1 MRFGVDTGGTF
12 TDLIVEDDQG
22 DLHMFKAPTTPQ
34 DPIRGVIDALKVAA
48 GVFKTT
54 LPELLGQSENFIY
67 GTTHAI
73 NAIITGNVARTAF
86 VTTAGH
92 PDVLTLR
99 EGGRSE
105 PFNFTVPYPE
115 PYVPRSLTF
124 EAPGRILVDGSVA
137 TPFDDSVMIA
147 AIEAMKRK
155 DVEAVAVCLLWSI
168 VNPEHEL
175 RVGELIEKHM
185 RGVPY
190 TLSHKLNP
198 GLREYRR
205 ASSACIDASL
215 KPMMAAYMERLT
227 RDLRD
232 NGLAG
237 RALVVTSQGGVID
250 AAEVANKPI
259 HLINSGPS
267 MAPISGRYFAQAD
280 EGSDT
285 AIIADTGGTTYD
297 ISLVS
302 RSRIPWTR
310 ETWIGHPY
318 RGHMTGFASV
328 DVKSVGAGGGSIA
341 WVDDGGM
348 LHVGPKSAGAVP
360 GPVCYGKGGTQPT
373 VTDAAVALGYI
384 DPDFFLG
391 GAIKLDPAKA
401 RAAIEAHVARP
412 LRRSVDDAAL
422 AIIEVVTENMVQAI
436 MDITVNQGIDP
447 SRAVLI
453 GGGGAAGINS
463 VLIARRL
470 NSPSLVIPEIGAA
483 LSAAGALM
491 SDLTQ
496 SFHATRFCETRR
508 FDYAAANAALDGL
521 KAHCKAFI
529 EDQGASVGSSS
540 IQIAIE
546 ARYPEQVWE
555 INVPLAFDHFVG
567 TDEVMALEQAF
578 HKAHEDIFAI
588 SDPASPV
595 EIVSWM
601 ATAICRLQTKTTGTL
616 AKPAVSSFA
625 EGARRAY
632 FPGHGHVKV
641 RVCRFEGLE
650 TGQSVAGPAIIESSV
665 TAVVLPPGSVAVRRQ
680 SGSLSITP
688 GA

>member
-12 TDLIVEDDQG
+12 TDLIVEDDRG
-22 DLHMFKAPTTPQ
+22 ELHMFKAPTTPQ
-34 DPIRGVIDALKVAA
+34 DPIRGVLDALRVAA
-48 GVFKTT
+48 AAFETT
-54 LPELLGQSENFIY
+54 LPELLGRSENFIY

-92 PDVLTLR
+92 PYVLTLR
-99 EGGRSE
+99 EGGRAE
-105 PFNFTVPYPE
+105 PFNFTVPFPE
-115 PYVPRSLTF
+115 PYVSRSLTF
-124 EAPGRILVDGSVA
+124 EAPGRILSNGSVA
-137 TPFDDSVMIA
+137 TPFDDPAMLAV
-147 AIEAMKRK
+147 IEAMKRK
-155 DVEAVAVCLLWSI
+155 KIEAVAVCLLWSI

-175 RVGELIEKHM
+175 RVGEFIEEHM
-185 RGVPY
+185 AGVPY

-198 GLREYRR
+198 TLREYRR

-250 AAEVANKPI
+250 AAEVATKPI
-259 HLINSGPS
+259 HLLNSGPS
-267 MAPISGRYFAQAD
+267 MAPISGRYFAQVD

-285 AIIADTGGTTYD
+285 AIVADTGGTTYD

-310 ETWIGHPY
+310 ETWIGPPY
-318 RGHMTGFASV
+318 RGHITGFPSV

-384 DPDFFLG
+384 DPKFFLG
-391 GAIKLDPAKA
+391 GAIALDPAKA
-401 RAAIEAHVARP
+401 RAAIEADVARP
-412 LRRSVDDAAL
+412 LRRSVEDAAL

-470 NSPSLVIPEIGAA
+470 NSPSLVIPEVGAA

-496 SFHATRFCETRR
+496 SFQATRFCETRR
-508 FDYAAANAALDGL
+508 FDYAAANAVLAGL
-521 KAHCKAFI
+521 AAQCRAFI
-529 EDQGASVGSSS
+529 EDQGAGVVSHG

-555 INVPLAFDHFVG
+555 INVPLSFDRFAGPEDVA
-567 TDEVMALEQAF
+567 ALEQAF
-578 HKAHEDIFAI
+578 HKAHEEIFAI
-588 SDPASPV
+588 SDPASAV

-601 ATAICRLQTKTTGTL
+601 ATAGCRLRTKATGTL
-616 AKPAVSSFA
+616 A
-625 EGARRAY
+625 RRAISGLRDGTRKAY
-632 FPGHGHVKV
+632 FPGHGYVDARV
-641 RVCRFEGLE
+641 RRFEAME
-650 TGQSVAGPAIIESSV
+650 TGERVEGPAIIESSV
-665 TAVVLPPGSVAVRRQ
+665 TAVVLLPGSAAVRRA

>member
-12 TDLIVEDDQG
+12 TDLIIEDDRG
-22 DLHMFKAPTTPQ
+22 ELHMFKASTTPH
-34 DPIRGVIDALKVAA
+34 DPIKGVLDAVKVAA
-48 GVFKTT
+48 QAFGTT
-54 LPELLGQSENFIY
+54 ARELLGRCETFIY

-105 PFNFTVPYPE
+105 PFNFAVPYPE

-124 EAPGRILVDGSVA
+124 EAPGRILSDGTVA
-137 TPFDDSVMIA
+137 TPFDDARMIA
-147 AIEAMKRK
+147 AIEAMKGK
-155 DVEAVAVCLLWSI
+155 GVEAVAVCLLWSI
-168 VNPEHEL
+168 VNPEHEQ
-175 RVGELIEKHM
+175 RVGELLEQHM
-185 RGVPY
+185 PGVAY
-190 TLSHKLNP
+190 TLSHRLNP
-198 GLREYRR
+198 ALREYRR

-227 RDLRD
+227 RDLRE
-232 NGLAG
+232 NGLVG

-250 AAEVANKPI
+250 AAEIAAKPI

-267 MAPISGRYFAQAD
+267 MAPISGRYFAEVD

-285 AIIADTGGTTYD
+285 AIVADTGGTTYD
-297 ISLVS
+297 VSLVS
-302 RSRIPWTR
+302 RARIPWTR
-310 ETWIGHPY
+310 ETWIGPPY

-373 VTDAAVALGYI
+373 VTDAAVVLGYI
-384 DPDFFLG
+384 DPEFFLG
-391 GAIKLDPAKA
+391 GAIALNSETP
-401 RAAIEAHVARP
+401 RAAIESHVAKP
-412 LRRSVDDAAL
+412 LGRSVEEAAL
-422 AIIEVVTENMVQAI
+422 AIIDVVTENMVQAI

-447 SRAVLI
+447 GRAVLI

-470 NSPSLVIPEIGAA
+470 DSPSLVIPEVGAA

-496 SFHATRFCETRR
+496 SFHATRFSQTRQ
-508 FDYAAANAALDGL
+508 FDFAAVNAVLENL
-521 KAHCKAFI
+521 KGQAQAFI
-529 EDQGASVGSSS
+529 KDQGEGVASHA
-540 IQIAIE
+540 IQISIE

-555 INVPLAFDHFVG
+555 IDVPLPFDHFAG
-567 TDEVMALEQAF
+567 PDEVSALEQAF
-578 HKAHEDIFAI
+578 HKAHEEVFAI
-588 SDPASPV
+588 SDPGSAV
-595 EIVSWM
+595 EIVSWT
-601 ATAICRLQTKTTGTL
+601 ATATCKLSKATTGSL
-616 AKPAVSSFA
+616 AKTDVSGA
-625 EGARRAY
+625 REGSRRAY
-632 FPGHGHVKV
+632 FPGRGYVDARV
-641 RVCRFEGLE
+641 RRFESMD
-650 TGQSVAGPAIIESSV
+650 TGERVEGPAIIESAV
-665 TAVVLPPGSVAVRRQ
+665 TAVVLLPGSAAVRRP